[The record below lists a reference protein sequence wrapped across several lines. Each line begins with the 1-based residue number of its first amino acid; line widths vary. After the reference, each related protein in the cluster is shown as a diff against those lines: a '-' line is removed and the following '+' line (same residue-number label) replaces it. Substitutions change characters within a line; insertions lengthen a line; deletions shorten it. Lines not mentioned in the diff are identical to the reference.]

1 MTFNLTEWDLVIRRT
16 YKGKRIPN
24 TDNWEQIPVQQIKVT
39 KPNILVRFSN
49 PHAPKTWY
57 RASNVTILSSGID
70 IVRLHTI
77 RVPLNELTLITTKV
91 KDSSYLLQL
100 WFPWWHEQIDLE
112 VYQKDSEPDDIM
124 DCLSDIKKRVDDIST
139 TVL

>member
-1 MTFNLTEWDLVIRRT
+1 M
-16 YKGKRIPN
+16 
-24 TDNWEQIPVQQIKVT
+24 
-39 KPNILVRFSN
+39 
-49 PHAPKTWY
+49 
-57 RASNVTILSSGID
+57 
-70 IVRLHTI
+70 
-77 RVPLNELTLITTKV
+77 PLNELTLITTKV